1 MISSVVANAISDHAH
16 TKGGNAMNH
25 IEQRT
30 MQKVFRRLVP
40 FLMLCYF
47 FNFLD
52 RVNVS
57 FAALQMNKDL
67 GFSAS
72 VFGFGSGI
80 LFLAYMLCETP
91 SNVLLTWFGARKW
104 LARIMISW
112 GIIASSM
119 VFITGEYSFYTLRV
133 LLGAAEAGFFPGIIY
148 YLTLWFPGVYRAR
161 VTGLFMACIPLSAA
175 LGSPLSTS
183 LLYLD
188 GILGLRGWQWLF
200 LLEGIPSML
209 LGVITF
215 FYLTERP
222 RYATGWLAQAERD
235 WLDGRITAEHDRK
248 QAELSLG
255 MWQTLINP
263 RVLVL
268 SVVAYCLASI
278 TLGVGF
284 FLPLIVK
291 EFGLTNMQTGLVA
304 IIPPA
309 FGAAAMIWWGR
320 KSDRAM
326 ERKYH
331 LFAVMALA
339 ALGIAAAAFVNNP
352 VLKMACL
359 TLSAMGVYASSP
371 VFWTLAPNF
380 LTGPSA
386 AVGIAFINSVAALG
400 AFVAPWLIGLIK
412 DATGSFSY
420 GLLML
425 AALVTTGGFLVLSIQ
440 HDIML
445 EHAPEQPLADLA

>member
-1 MISSVVANAISDHAH
+1 M
-16 TKGGNAMNH
+16 KQL
-25 IEQRT
+25 EERT
-30 MQKVFRRLVP
+30 MKKVFRRIVP

-57 FAALQMNKDL
+57 FAALDMNKDL

-80 LFLAYMLCETP
+80 LFLSYMLCETP
-91 SNVLLTWFGARKW
+91 SNAFLAHVGARKW
-104 LARIMISW
+104 LARIMVSW
-112 GIIASSM
+112 GIIASCM
-119 VFITGEYSFYTLRV
+119 MFVTGEYSFYTLRV
-133 LLGAAEAGFFPGIIY
+133 FLGAAEAGFFPGIIY
-148 YLTLWFPGVYRAR
+148 YLTMWFPGVYRAR

-175 LGSPLSTS
+175 IGSPLSTS

-200 LLEGIPSML
+200 LLEGIPSVV
-209 LGVITF
+209 LGVVTF

-222 RYATGWLAQAERD
+222 RDATAWLGQDERN
-235 WLDGRITAEHDRK
+235 WLDARMTAEHDRK
-248 QAELSLG
+248 RAELSLG

-263 RVLVL
+263 RVLLL
-268 SVVAYCLASI
+268 SLVAYCLASI

-291 EFGLTNMQTGLVA
+291 GFGLTNMQTGLVA

-309 FGAAAMIWWGR
+309 FGAAGMIWWGR

-331 LFAVMALA
+331 LVAAMALA
-339 ALGIAAAAFVNNP
+339 ATGIAAAAFIDDP
-352 VLKMACL
+352 VGKMVCL
-359 TLSAMGVYASSP
+359 TLSAIGVYSCSP

-400 AFVAPWLIGLIK
+400 AFVAPWLIGLLK
-412 DATGSFSY
+412 DATGSYSY

-425 AALVTTGGFLVLSIQ
+425 AALVVAGGVLVLSIK
-440 HDIML
+440 HDIVL
-445 EHAPEQPLADLA
+445 EHAPEQPLPNLA

>member
-1 MISSVVANAISDHAH
+1 
-16 TKGGNAMNH
+16 MNQ

-30 MQKVFRRLVP
+30 MKKVFRRLVP
-40 FLMLCYF
+40 FLMFCYF

-57 FAALQMNKDL
+57 FAALDMNKDL

-72 VFGFGSGI
+72 VLGFGSGI

-91 SNVLLTWFGARKW
+91 SNVLLTRFGARKW
-104 LARIMISW
+104 LARIMVSW

-119 VFITGEYSFYTLRV
+119 VFITGEFSFYTLRV

-200 LLEGIPSML
+200 LLEGIPSIL
-209 LGVITF
+209 LGVTTF

-222 RYATGWLAQAERD
+222 RYATGWLAQDERD
-235 WLDGRITAEHDRK
+235 WLDGRLTAEHDRK

-339 ALGIAAAAFVNNP
+339 AIGIAAAAFVNHP

-425 AALVTTGGFLVLSIQ
+425 AALVTAGGFLVLSIE
-440 HDIML
+440 HDIVL

>member
-1 MISSVVANAISDHAH
+1 M
-16 TKGGNAMNH
+16 K
-25 IEQRT
+25 
-30 MQKVFRRLVP
+30 KVFRRLVP
-40 FLMLCYF
+40 FLMFCYF

-57 FAALQMNKDL
+57 FAALDMNKDL

-91 SNVLLTWFGARKW
+91 SNVLLTRFGARKW
-104 LARIMISW
+104 PARIMVSW

-119 VFITGEYSFYTLRV
+119 VFISGEYSFYTLRV
-133 LLGAAEAGFFPGIIY
+133 FLGAAEAGFFPGIIY

-200 LLEGIPSML
+200 LLEGIPSIL
-209 LGVITF
+209 LGVTTF

-222 RYATGWLAQAERD
+222 RYATGWLAQDERD
-235 WLDGRITAEHDRK
+235 WLDGRLSAEHDRHD
-248 QAELSLG
+248 AAADVG

-304 IIPPA
+304 LIPPA

-339 ALGIAAAAFVNNP
+339 AIGIAAAAFVNHP

-386 AVGIAFINSVAALG
+386 AAVAALG

-412 DATGSFSY
+412 DATGS
-420 GLLML
+420 
-425 AALVTTGGFLVLSIQ
+425 
-440 HDIML
+440 
-445 EHAPEQPLADLA
+445 

>member
-1 MISSVVANAISDHAH
+1 M
-16 TKGGNAMNH
+16 KQL
-25 IEQRT
+25 EQRT
-30 MQKVFRRLVP
+30 MKKVFRRLVP
-40 FLMLCYF
+40 FLMVCYF

-57 FAALQMNKDL
+57 FAALDMNKDL

-80 LFLAYMLCETP
+80 LFLSYMLCETP
-91 SNVLLTWFGARKW
+91 SNALLAHVGARKW
-104 LARIMISW
+104 LARIMVTW
-112 GIIASSM
+112 GIIASCM
-119 VFITGEYSFYTLRV
+119 MFVTGEYSFYSMRV
-133 LLGAAEAGFFPGIIY
+133 FLGAAEAGFFPGIIY

-175 LGSPLSTS
+175 IGSPLSTS

-188 GILGLRGWQWLF
+188 GNLGLRGWQWLF
-200 LLEGIPSML
+200 LLEGIPSVV
-209 LGVITF
+209 LGVATF

-222 RYATGWLAQAERD
+222 RDATGWLGQDERN
-235 WLDGRITAEHDRK
+235 WLDARMTSEHDRK

-268 SVVAYCLASI
+268 SLVAYCLASI
-278 TLGVGF
+278 TLGIGF

-291 EFGLTNMQTGLVA
+291 GFGLTNMQTGLVA

-309 FGAAAMIWWGR
+309 FGAAGMIWWGR

-331 LFAVMALA
+331 LVAAMALA
-339 ALGIAAAAFVNNP
+339 AIGIAAAAFVDDP
-352 VLKMACL
+352 VGKMVCL
-359 TLSAMGVYASSP
+359 TLSAIGVYPCSP

-400 AFVAPWLIGLIK
+400 AFVAPWLIGLLK
-412 DATGSFSY
+412 DATGSYSY

-425 AALVTTGGFLVLSIQ
+425 AGLVVAGGLLVLSIK
-440 HDIML
+440 HDIVL
-445 EHAPEQPLADLA
+445 EHAPDEQPLAA

>member
-1 MISSVVANAISDHAH
+1 
-16 TKGGNAMNH
+16 MNQ

-30 MQKVFRRLVP
+30 MKKVFRRLVP
-40 FLMLCYF
+40 FLMFCYF

-57 FAALQMNKDL
+57 FAALDMNKDL

-91 SNVLLTWFGARKW
+91 SNVLLTRFGARKW
-104 LARIMISW
+104 LARIMVSW

-119 VFITGEYSFYTLRV
+119 VFITGEFSFYTLRV

-200 LLEGIPSML
+200 LLEGIPSIL
-209 LGVITF
+209 LGVTTF

-222 RYATGWLAQAERD
+222 RYATGWLAQDERD
-235 WLDGRITAEHDRK
+235 WLDGRLTAEHDRK

-255 MWQTLINP
+255 MWQTLINR

-339 ALGIAAAAFVNNP
+339 AIGIAAAAFVNHP

-425 AALVTTGGFLVLSIQ
+425 AVLVAAGGFLVLSIE
-440 HDIML
+440 HDIVL

>member
-1 MISSVVANAISDHAH
+1 
-16 TKGGNAMNH
+16 MNQ

-30 MQKVFRRLVP
+30 MKKVFRRLVP
-40 FLMLCYF
+40 FLMFCYF

-57 FAALQMNKDL
+57 FAALDMNKDL

-91 SNVLLTWFGARKW
+91 SNVLLTRFGARKW
-104 LARIMISW
+104 LARIMVSW

-119 VFITGEYSFYTLRV
+119 VFITGEFSFYTLRV

-161 VTGLFMACIPLSAA
+161 VTALFMACIPLSAA

-200 LLEGIPSML
+200 LLEGIPSIL
-209 LGVITF
+209 LGVTTF

-222 RYATGWLAQAERD
+222 RYATGWLAQDERD
-235 WLDGRITAEHDRK
+235 WLDGRLTAEHDRK

-339 ALGIAAAAFVNNP
+339 AIGIAAAAFVNHP

-425 AALVTTGGFLVLSIQ
+425 AALVTAGGFLVLSIE
-440 HDIML
+440 HDIVL

>member
-1 MISSVVANAISDHAH
+1 MSDHDAQ
-16 TKGGNAMNH
+16 TGGNTVSQ
-25 IEQRT
+25 IERRT
-30 MQKVFRRLVP
+30 MKKVFRRLVP
-40 FLMLCYF
+40 FLMFCYF

-57 FAALQMNKDL
+57 FAALDMNKDL

-91 SNVLLTWFGARKW
+91 SNVLLTRFGARKW
-104 LARIMISW
+104 LARIMVSW

-148 YLTLWFPGVYRAR
+148 YLPLWFPGVYRAR

-200 LLEGIPSML
+200 LLEGIPSIL
-209 LGVITF
+209 LGVTTF

-222 RYATGWLAQAERD
+222 RYATGWLAQDERD

-339 ALGIAAAAFVNNP
+339 AIGIAAAAFVNHP

-425 AALVTTGGFLVLSIQ
+425 AALVTAGGFLVLSIQ
-440 HDIML
+440 HDIVL

>member
-1 MISSVVANAISDHAH
+1 
-16 TKGGNAMNH
+16 
-25 IEQRT
+25 
-30 MQKVFRRLVP
+30 
-40 FLMLCYF
+40 
-47 FNFLD
+47 
-52 RVNVS
+52 
-57 FAALQMNKDL
+57 
-67 GFSAS
+67 
-72 VFGFGSGI
+72 
-80 LFLAYMLCETP
+80 
-91 SNVLLTWFGARKW
+91 
-104 LARIMISW
+104 
-112 GIIASSM
+112 M
-119 VFITGEYSFYTLRV
+119 VFITGEFSFYTLRV

-200 LLEGIPSML
+200 LLEGIPSIL
-209 LGVITF
+209 LGVTTF

-222 RYATGWLAQAERD
+222 RYATGWLAQDERD
-235 WLDGRITAEHDRK
+235 WLDGRLTAEHDRK

-339 ALGIAAAAFVNNP
+339 AIGIAAAAFVNHP

-425 AALVTTGGFLVLSIQ
+425 AALVTAGGFLVLSIE
-440 HDIML
+440 HDIVL

>member
-1 MISSVVANAISDHAH
+1 MGDV
-16 TKGGNAMNH
+16 
-25 IEQRT
+25 EQRT
-30 MQKVFRRLVP
+30 MKRVFRHLVP
-40 FLMLCYF
+40 FLMICYF

-57 FAALQMNKDL
+57 FAALDMNRDL

-72 VFGFGSGI
+72 VFGFGSGV
-80 LFLAYMLCETP
+80 LFLSYMLCETP
-91 SNVLLTWFGARKW
+91 SNALLARFGARKW
-104 LARIMISW
+104 LARIMVSW
-112 GIIASSM
+112 GIIASCM
-119 VFITGEYSFYTLRV
+119 VFVSGEYSFYTLRI

-148 YLTLWFPGVYRAR
+148 YLTLWFPGTYRAR

-175 LGSPLSTS
+175 IGSPLSTS
-183 LLYLD
+183 LLYLN
-188 GILGLRGWQWLF
+188 GYWGLTGWQWLF
-200 LLEGIPSML
+200 LLEGIPSVV

-222 RYATGWLAQAERD
+222 REAARWLEEDERD
-235 WLDGRITAEHDRK
+235 WLDSRITAEHNRK

-263 RVLVL
+263 RVVL
-268 SVVAYCLASI
+268 LSLVAYCLASI
-278 TLGVGF
+278 TLGIGF
-284 FLPLIVK
+284 FLPLVVK
-291 EFGLTNMQTGLVA
+291 GFGLTNMQTGLVS

-309 FGAAAMIWWGR
+309 FGAVGMIWWGR
-320 KSDRAM
+320 RSDRAM

-339 ALGIAAAAFVNNP
+339 AIGIAAAAVVDDPFG
-352 VLKMACL
+352 KMVCL
-359 TLSAMGVYASSP
+359 TISAIGVYSCSP

-400 AFVAPWLIGLIK
+400 AFVAPWLIGLLK
-412 DATGSFSY
+412 DATGTYSY
-420 GLLML
+420 GFLML
-425 AALVTTGGFLVLSIQ
+425 AGLVATGGLLVLSIK
-440 HDIML
+440 HDIAL
-445 EHAPEQPLADLA
+445 EHAPDRPVAVGG

>member
-1 MISSVVANAISDHAH
+1 
-16 TKGGNAMNH
+16 MNQ

-30 MQKVFRRLVP
+30 MKKVFRRLVP
-40 FLMLCYF
+40 FLMFCYF

-57 FAALQMNKDL
+57 FAALDMNKDL

-91 SNVLLTWFGARKW
+91 SNVLLTRFGARKW
-104 LARIMISW
+104 LARIMVSW

-119 VFITGEYSFYTLRV
+119 VFITGEFSFYTLRV

-148 YLTLWFPGVYRAR
+148 YLTLWFPGVCRAR

-200 LLEGIPSML
+200 LLEGIPSIL
-209 LGVITF
+209 LGVTTF

-222 RYATGWLAQAERD
+222 RYATGWLAQDERD

-339 ALGIAAAAFVNNP
+339 AIGIAVAAFVNHP

-425 AALVTTGGFLVLSIQ
+425 AALVTAGGFLVLSIE
-440 HDIML
+440 HDIVL

>member
-1 MISSVVANAISDHAH
+1 MSDHDAQ
-16 TKGGNAMNH
+16 TGGNTVSQ
-25 IEQRT
+25 IERRT
-30 MQKVFRRLVP
+30 MKKVFRRLVP
-40 FLMLCYF
+40 FLMFCYF

-57 FAALQMNKDL
+57 FAALDMNKDL

-91 SNVLLTWFGARKW
+91 SNVLLTRFGARKW
-104 LARIMISW
+104 LARIMVSW

-119 VFITGEYSFYTLRV
+119 VFISGEFSFYTLRV

-200 LLEGIPSML
+200 LLEGIPSIL
-209 LGVITF
+209 LGVTTF

-222 RYATGWLAQAERD
+222 RYATGWLAQDERD
-235 WLDGRITAEHDRK
+235 WLDGRLTAEHDRK

-339 ALGIAAAAFVNNP
+339 AIGIAAAAFVNHP

-425 AALVTTGGFLVLSIQ
+425 AALVTAGGFLVLSIE
-440 HDIML
+440 HDIVL

>member
-1 MISSVVANAISDHAH
+1 MV
-16 TKGGNAMNH
+16 
-25 IEQRT
+25 
-30 MQKVFRRLVP
+30 
-40 FLMLCYF
+40 CYF

-57 FAALQMNKDL
+57 FAALDMNKDL

-80 LFLAYMLCETP
+80 LFLSYMLCETP
-91 SNVLLTWFGARKW
+91 SNAFLAHVGARKW
-104 LARIMISW
+104 LARIMVSW

-119 VFITGEYSFYTLRV
+119 MFVTGEYSFYTIRV
-133 LLGAAEAGFFPGIIY
+133 FLGAAEAGFFPGIIY

-175 LGSPLSTS
+175 IGSPLSTS

-188 GILGLRGWQWLF
+188 GNLGLRGWQWLF
-200 LLEGIPSML
+200 LLEGIPSVV
-209 LGVITF
+209 LGVATF

-222 RYATGWLAQAERD
+222 RDATGWLGQDERN
-235 WLDGRITAEHDRK
+235 WLDARMTSEHDRK

-268 SVVAYCLASI
+268 SLVAYCLASI
-278 TLGVGF
+278 TLGIGF

-291 EFGLTNMQTGLVA
+291 GFGLTNMQTGLVA

-309 FGAAAMIWWGR
+309 FGAAGMIWWGR

-331 LFAVMALA
+331 LVAAMALA
-339 ALGIAAAAFVNNP
+339 AIGIAAAAFVDDP
-352 VLKMACL
+352 VGKMVCL
-359 TLSAMGVYASSP
+359 TLSAIGVYSCSP

-400 AFVAPWLIGLIK
+400 AFVAPWLIGLLK
-412 DATGSFSY
+412 DATGSYSY

-425 AALVTTGGFLVLSIQ
+425 AGLVVAGGLLVLSIK
-440 HDIML
+440 HDIVL
-445 EHAPEQPLADLA
+445 EHAPDEQPLPNLA

>member
-1 MISSVVANAISDHAH
+1 MSDHDAQM
-16 TKGGNAMNH
+16 GGNTMSQ

-30 MQKVFRRLVP
+30 MKKVFRRLVP
-40 FLMLCYF
+40 FLMFCYF

-67 GFSAS
+67 GFSAA

-91 SNVLLTWFGARKW
+91 SNVLLTRFGARKW
-104 LARIMISW
+104 LARIMVSW

-200 LLEGIPSML
+200 LLEGIPSIL
-209 LGVITF
+209 LGVTTF

-222 RYATGWLAQAERD
+222 RYATGWLAQDERD

-339 ALGIAAAAFVNNP
+339 AIGIAAAAFVNHP

-425 AALVTTGGFLVLSIQ
+425 AALVTAEAFLVLSIE
-440 HDIML
+440 HDIVL

>member
-1 MISSVVANAISDHAH
+1 M
-16 TKGGNAMNH
+16 KQL
-25 IEQRT
+25 EERT
-30 MQKVFRRLVP
+30 MKKVFRRLVP
-40 FLMLCYF
+40 FLMVCYF

-57 FAALQMNKDL
+57 FAALDMNKDL

-80 LFLAYMLCETP
+80 LFLSYMLCETP
-91 SNVLLTWFGARKW
+91 SNAFLAHVGARKW
-104 LARIMISW
+104 LARIMVSW

-119 VFITGEYSFYTLRV
+119 MFVTGEYSFYTIRV
-133 LLGAAEAGFFPGIIY
+133 FLGAAEAGFFPGIIY

-175 LGSPLSTS
+175 IGSPLSTS

-188 GILGLRGWQWLF
+188 GNLGLRGWQWLF
-200 LLEGIPSML
+200 LLEGIPSVV
-209 LGVITF
+209 LGVATF

-222 RYATGWLAQAERD
+222 RNATGWLAQDERN
-235 WLDGRITAEHDRK
+235 WLDARMTSEHDRK

-268 SVVAYCLASI
+268 SLVAYCLASI
-278 TLGVGF
+278 TLGIGF

-291 EFGLTNMQTGLVA
+291 GFGLTNMQTGLVA

-309 FGAAAMIWWGR
+309 FGAAGMIWWGR

-331 LFAVMALA
+331 LVAAMALA
-339 ALGIAAAAFVNNP
+339 AIGIAAAAFVDDP
-352 VLKMACL
+352 IWKMVCL
-359 TLSAMGVYASSP
+359 TLSAIGVYSCSP

-400 AFVAPWLIGLIK
+400 AFVAPWLIGLLK
-412 DATGSFSY
+412 DATGSYSY

-425 AALVTTGGFLVLSIQ
+425 AGLVVAGGFLVLSIK
-440 HDIML
+440 HDIVL
-445 EHAPEQPLADLA
+445 EHAPDEQPLAA

>member
-1 MISSVVANAISDHAH
+1 
-16 TKGGNAMNH
+16 MNQ
-25 IEQRT
+25 IEQRA
-30 MQKVFRRLVP
+30 MKKVFRRLVP
-40 FLMLCYF
+40 FLMFCYF

-57 FAALQMNKDL
+57 FAALDMNKDL

-91 SNVLLTWFGARKW
+91 SNVLLTRFGARKW
-104 LARIMISW
+104 LARIMVSW

-200 LLEGIPSML
+200 LLEGIPSIL
-209 LGVITF
+209 LGVATF

-222 RYATGWLAQAERD
+222 RYATRWLAQDERD

-339 ALGIAAAAFVNNP
+339 AIGIAAAAFVNHP

-425 AALVTTGGFLVLSIQ
+425 AALVTAGGFLVLSIQ
-440 HDIML
+440 HDIVL

>member
-1 MISSVVANAISDHAH
+1 MSQ
-16 TKGGNAMNH
+16 

-30 MQKVFRRLVP
+30 MKKVFRRLVP
-40 FLMLCYF
+40 FLMFCYF

-57 FAALQMNKDL
+57 FVALDMNKDL
-67 GFSAS
+67 RFSAS

-91 SNVLLTWFGARKW
+91 SNVLLTRFGARKW
-104 LARIMISW
+104 LARIMVSW

-200 LLEGIPSML
+200 LLEGIPSIL
-209 LGVITF
+209 LGVTTF

-222 RYATGWLAQAERD
+222 RYATGWLAQDERD

-339 ALGIAAAAFVNNP
+339 AIGIAAAAFVNHP

-386 AVGIAFINSVAALG
+386 AVGIAFINSVVALG

-425 AALVTTGGFLVLSIQ
+425 AALVTAGGFLVLSIE
-440 HDIML
+440 HDIVL

>member
-1 MISSVVANAISDHAH
+1 
-16 TKGGNAMNH
+16 MNQ

-30 MQKVFRRLVP
+30 MKKVFRRLVP
-40 FLMLCYF
+40 FLMFCYF

-57 FAALQMNKDL
+57 FAALDMNKDL

-91 SNVLLTWFGARKW
+91 SNVLLTRFGARKW
-104 LARIMISW
+104 LARIMVSW

-119 VFITGEYSFYTLRV
+119 VFITGEFSFYTLRV

-200 LLEGIPSML
+200 LLEGIPSIL
-209 LGVITF
+209 LGVTTF

-222 RYATGWLAQAERD
+222 RYATGWLAQDERD
-235 WLDGRITAEHDRK
+235 WLDGRIIAEHDRK

-339 ALGIAAAAFVNNP
+339 AIGIAAAAIVNHP

-425 AALVTTGGFLVLSIQ
+425 AALVTAGGFLVLSIE
-440 HDIML
+440 HDIVL